1 MNRPLY
7 ESAQDLRNEHEVIE
21 KVSLHLNADYKKLP
35 ISYKLDFAM
44 HKMAS
49 GFVWFFCEVKVRTC
63 KMNRYPT
70 MMLNLDKVMAARDL
84 SKHTGLDS
92 YLIVQ
97 WTDRLATINFAEDFD
112 VGFGGRRDRGDSQD
126 VGLVAHFEI
135 SKFKELGC

>member
-1 MNRPLY
+1 METEHDLKLELLTINTINRLWNC
-7 ESAQDLRNEHEVIE
+7 ESV
-21 KVSLHLNADYKKLP
+21 KLP
-35 ISYKLDFAM
+35 NHQRLDFALLQRGNI
-44 HKMAS
+44 KA
-49 GFVWFFCEVKVRTC
+49 FVEIKCRTFESS
-63 KMNRYPT
+63 RYKDT
-70 MMLNLDKVMAARDL
+70 MLHLDKVMAARDL